1 MIGSRGRV
9 RHGVGTPCEIVE
21 RDVRRTILLA
31 LVSTALLAP
40 AEASAA
46 DCVSYPGDDAPKEL
60 LARWMGYGA
69 AARSLPGELPV
80 MAALVESNLKNLDY
94 AGADSLGFFAMRT
107 SVWNTGEYAGFA
119 TNPPLQLDWF
129 LDQAAGVLA
138 DNPNYATSD
147 VYYGEWV
154 ADVQRPAEQYRYRY
168 QLRLTDAR
176 TLIGPG
182 CVPDGGMS
190 PPPDNPD
197 PPDDTTPPEPEILR
211 PRALRRIGGVAVTAG
226 CPVEACRLVVE
237 ARLFLPGAARV
248 HRVRSRPR
256 ELAAGVSARIAVRF
270 GARLRV
276 RLAKRRAAGR
286 HLRAAVRVI
295 ASDAAGNRAVALRRV
310 RLF

>member
-1 MIGSRGRV
+1 
-9 RHGVGTPCEIVE
+9 
-21 RDVRRTILLA
+21 VRRTILLA
-31 LVSTALLAP
+31 LVATALLAP
-40 AEASAA
+40 SGASAA
-46 DCVSYPGDDAPKEL
+46 ECASYPGDDAPKEV
-60 LARWMGYGA
+60 LARWMAFGA

-80 MAALVESNLKNLDY
+80 MAALVESDLKNLSY

-107 SVWNTGEYAGFA
+107 SIWNTGEYAGFA

-129 LDQAAGVLA
+129 LDQAAAVLA
-138 DNPNYATSD
+138 DDPVYATSD
-147 VYYGEWV
+147 AYYGEWV

-176 TLIGPG
+176 ALIGPG
-182 CVPDGGMS
+182 CVPDGGT
-190 PPPDNPD
+190 PPPADPD
-197 PPDDTTPPEPEILR
+197 PPDDMTPPEPELHR

-226 CPVEACRLVVE
+226 CPAEACRLVVE
-237 ARLFLPGAARV
+237 ARLSLPDAARV

-256 ELAAGVSARIAVRF
+256 ELAAGASARIAVRF
-270 GARLRV
+270 GSRLRA

-295 ASDAAGNRAVALRRV
+295 ASDAAGNRAVELRRL